1 MKKSIMTGLFSM
13 ACVSMCLAKAQPNI
27 VMMFADD
34 LGRYAS
40 AYSDPNSPSPN
51 DIVKTPVFDRIAREG
66 ARFDNAF
73 ISAPSCTPSRG
84 ALSTGRHFFRN
95 GSHSQ
100 LHHPWVGPEADPI
113 SKIKGVAEQ
122 LRDSGY
128 HIGHTYK
135 VHIDE
140 RLIGGKECIYD
151 GAGRAVNDFS
161 ENVSR
166 AQDKEAE
173 KKKIFEQVRDNFKA
187 FLAKRKPGQPFYY
200 SFHPTNTHRSWEK
213 GSGKA
218 LWNLEPEALKGKLD
232 PCLPDVPEIRE
243 DFADYLGEAMA
254 FDAACGVI
262 IEELEKM
269 GELDNTV
276 VAISGDHGA
285 PGFPRGKCN
294 TCDFGA
300 RVLLGIR
307 WPTTIEAGKVIKSPV
322 SLVDM
327 TPTFLSAAGVPA
339 LPDMDG
345 ESLLPVMAKGGSEEN
360 LRGWVLI
367 GREVHAQPA
376 REGNLPYPVRSLR
389 TRDFLYTI
397 NFKPD
402 RWPAGDPNP
411 MQEGRIPTPADWQK
425 NTYTGYA
432 DMDASPTKA
441 WFVGNSNNPNVI
453 EAWKLA
459 IEKRPGEELY
469 DLKKDPYQLR
479 NLAEDPAYK
488 EQKQAL
494 NKQLMAILTN
504 GHDPR
509 LDNDAFDRPPY
520 RKEAKGQKGTK
531 KEKK

>member
-1 MKKSIMTGLFSM
+1 MKRSIFVALFSLTCVPMCM
-13 ACVSMCLAKAQPNI
+13 AKSQPNI

-40 AYSDPNSPSPN
+40 AYGDPNMPSPN
-51 DIVKTPVFDRIAREG
+51 DIIKTPVFDRIAREG

-84 ALSTGRHFFRN
+84 ALATGRHFFRN
-95 GSHSQ
+95 GSHAQ
-100 LHHPWVGPEADPI
+100 LHHPWAGPEVDPI
-113 SKIKGVAEQ
+113 SNIKGVAEQ

-135 VHIDE
+135 IHMDE
-140 RLIGGKECIYD
+140 RLIGGKACIYD
-151 GAGRAVNDFS
+151 AAGRAVNDFS

-166 AQDKEAE
+166 AADKEAE
-173 KKKIFEQVRDNFKA
+173 KKRIFEQVRNNFKA
-187 FLAKRKPGQPFYY
+187 FLAKRKPGQSFYY
-200 SFHPTNTHRSWEK
+200 SFHPTNTHRKWEK

-218 LWNLEPEALKGKLD
+218 LWNLDPDTLKGKLE
-232 PCLPDVPEIRE
+232 PFLPDVPEIRE

-262 IEELEKM
+262 IEELEKL
-269 GELDNTV
+269 GELDNTI

-300 RVLLGIR
+300 RVLLGMR
-307 WPTTIEAGKVIKSPV
+307 WPAHIESGKVIKTPV

-327 TPTFLSAAGVPA
+327 TPTFLTAAEVPA

-345 ESLLPVMAKGGSEEN
+345 ESLLPVLAKGGSEAA
-360 LRGWVLI
+360 LRGWALI
-367 GREVHAQPA
+367 GREVHGHTSRA
-376 REGNLPYPVRSLR
+376 GNLPYPVRSLR

-402 RWPAGDPNP
+402 RWPLGDPLRATD
-411 MQEGRIPTPADWQK
+411 GSAPTFSDWQES
-425 NTYTGYA
+425 TYTGYA
-432 DMDASPTKA
+432 DIDASPTKA
-441 WFVGNSNNPNVI
+441 WLVGNSTNPIVA
-453 EAWKLA
+453 EAWRLG

-469 DLKKDPYQLR
+469 DLKKDPHQLR
-479 NLAEDPAYK
+479 NVADDPAYK

-494 NKQLMAILTN
+494 HKQLMAILEKGN
-504 GHDPR
+504 DPR

-520 RKEAKGQKGTK
+520 LIASKAKKAAK
-531 KEKK
+531 K

>member
-1 MKKSIMTGLFSM
+1 MNKRIFVTLLSMGCVQMCMAKS
-13 ACVSMCLAKAQPNI
+13 QPNI

-40 AYSDPNSPSPN
+40 AYGDPRRPSPN
-51 DIVKTPVFDRIAREG
+51 DIIKTPVFDRIAREG

-84 ALSTGRHFFRN
+84 ALATGRHFFRN
-95 GSHSQ
+95 GSNAQ
-100 LHHPWVGPEADPI
+100 LHHPWSGPEVDPI
-113 SKIKGVAEQ
+113 TTIKGVAEQ

-135 VHIDE
+135 IHITE
-140 RLIGGKECIYD
+140 RLIGGKECVYD
-151 GAGRAVNDFS
+151 AAGSALNDYS
-161 ENVSR
+161 ENVTR
-166 AQDKEAE
+166 ATDKEAA
-173 KKKIFEQVRDNFKA
+173 KAKIFNQVRDNFRA

-200 SFHPTNTHRSWEK
+200 SFHPTNTHRKWEK

-218 LWNLEPEALKGKLD
+218 LWNLDPEALKGKLD

-243 DFADYLGEAMA
+243 DFADYLGEAQA

-262 IEELEKM
+262 IEELKKL

-300 RVLLGIR
+300 RVLLGLR
-307 WPTTIEAGKVIKSPV
+307 WPTGIEPGKVIKTPV

-327 TPTFLSAAGVPA
+327 TPTFLAVAEVSAIPE
-339 LPDMDG
+339 MDG
-345 ESLLPVMAKGGSEEN
+345 KSLLPVLAKGGREES
-360 LRGWVLI
+360 LRGWALI
-367 GREVHAQPA
+367 GREVHAHPA
-376 REGNLPYPVRSLR
+376 RAGNLPYPVRSLR

-402 RWPAGDPNP
+402 RWPAGDPRAAT
-411 MQEGRIPTPADWQK
+411 EGGTSTSADWEK
-425 NTYTGYA
+425 STYTGYA

-441 WFVGNSNNPNVI
+441 WLVGNSTHLIVA
-453 EAWKLA
+453 EAWRLG

-469 DLKKDPYQLR
+469 DLNKDPYQLR
-479 NLAEDPAYK
+479 NVAEDPAYK
-488 EQKQAL
+488 DQKQAL
-494 NKQLMAILTN
+494 HKQVMAILEK

-520 RKEAKGQKGTK
+520 LATAKAK
-531 KEKK
+531 KAAKK